1 MDAALEGLEPEIV
14 WSLFE
19 KISSIPRCSAREQRL
34 QEWIEEWAGENDVAF
49 RKDDV
54 GNILLYRE
62 SSPGGGDIP
71 TLTLQGHQDMV
82 CEKADDSD
90 HDFDRDPLKLRVDG
104 GVLSAEGTTL
114 GADNGVGVAIAM
126 AMMVEP
132 RLGRHGRVEAV
143 LTVEEETGLTGAVK
157 MQPGFF
163 TGKRMVN
170 LDSEELGVI
179 IVSSAGG
186 GGTRFT
192 IPVEWEEPR
201 DWEGLKLEVKGL
213 IGGHSGVD
221 IHLPRL
227 NANKLVGDAL
237 RHVSEKMPLRIM
249 HIDGGTRG
257 NAIPRSAHCNFL
269 VHEGKAVEATK
280 ILEEWGSGLDRSVEG
295 SLVTSFTGVQAARC
309 MSEKVSWSVIGLIN
323 KVHQGV
329 VSWSPDIEDLVQTS
343 NNLGI
348 VRTEEDAVVI
358 PISSR
363 SSDVEDLERDREILR
378 RLGESH
384 GAQVEQRPGYPG
396 WKSDSSSPFLEL
408 VSQVYEV
415 VLGERP
421 RVTGIHGG
429 LECGFLSRLDPE
441 LQIVSLGPDIENPH
455 SPQELVHV
463 ESVGR
468 LYEVVKGIA
477 SRMGAEE

>member
-1 MDAALEGLEPEIV
+1 MKGFEPEIV

-19 KISSIPRCSAREQRL
+19 KISSIPRCSAREKKL
-34 QEWIEEWAGENDVAF
+34 QGWIEEWAGENGVAF
-49 RKDDV
+49 RKDEV

-62 SSPGGGDIP
+62 PSQGGGDIP

-82 CEKADDSD
+82 CEKTYGSD
-90 HDFDRDPLKLRVDG
+90 HDFDRDSLKLRVDG
-104 GVLSAEGTTL
+104 GVLSADGTTL

-132 RLGRHGRVEAV
+132 GLGRHGRIEAV
-143 LTVEEETGLTGAVK
+143 FTVEEETGLIGAIK

-186 GGTRFT
+186 GGT
-192 IPVEWEEPR
+192 IYAISVEWEDPQG
-201 DWEGLKLEVKGL
+201 WEGLSLQVKGL
-213 IGGHSGVD
+213 LGGHSGVD

-237 RHVSEKMPLRIM
+237 KRVSERMRLRII
-249 HIDGGTRG
+249 HIKGGTRG
-257 NAIPRSAHCNFL
+257 NAIPRSANCDFL
-269 VHEGKAVEATK
+269 VPEGRAGEAAAVLNKWDA
-280 ILEEWGSGLDRSVEG
+280 GLDKSDEE
-295 SLVTSFTGVQAARC
+295 SLVTTLTEVRASRC
-309 MSEKVSWSVIGLIN
+309 MSEKVSQSVIALITE
-323 KVHQGV
+323 VHQGV
-329 VSWSPDIEDLVQTS
+329 VSWSPDIEGLVQTS

-363 SSDVEDLERDREILR
+363 SSDAEDLERDREILR

-396 WKSDSSSPFLEL
+396 WKSDPSSPFLGL
-408 VSQVYEV
+408 VSQVYEAI
-415 VLGERP
+415 LGARP

-441 LQIVSLGPDIENPH
+441 LQIVSVGPDIENPH
-455 SPQELVHV
+455 SPQELVHI

-477 SRMGAEE
+477 SSMGVEE

>member
-1 MDAALEGLEPEIV
+1 MSAALEGLEPEIV

-34 QEWIEEWAGENDVAF
+34 QGWIEEWARENDVAF

-62 SSPGGGDIP
+62 PSPGGGDIP

-132 RLGRHGRVEAV
+132 GLGRHGRVEAV

-213 IGGHSGVD
+213 LGGHSGVD

-237 RHVSEKMPLRIM
+237 RRVSDKMPIRIM

-257 NAIPRSAHCNFL
+257 NAIPRSARCDFI
-269 VHEGKAVEATK
+269 VPEGRSEEATGL
-280 ILEEWGSGLDRSVEG
+280 LEKWDAGLDRSVEE
-295 SLVTSFTGVQAARC
+295 SLVTSFTGVPAARC
-309 MSEKVSWSVIGLIN
+309 MSERVSRSVIGLITE
-323 KVHQGV
+323 VHQGV

-348 VRTEEDAVVI
+348 VRTEENAVVI

-363 SSDVEDLERDREILR
+363 SSDVKDFASDRAILR
-378 RLGESH
+378 HLGEKH

-396 WKSDSSSPFLEL
+396 WKSDPSSPFLAL
-408 VSQVYEV
+408 VSKIYEE
-415 VLGERP
+415 VLGRRP
-421 RVTGIHGG
+421 KVTGIHGG
-429 LECGFLSRLDPE
+429 LECGILSRLDSE
-441 LQIVSLGPDIENPH
+441 LQIVSVGPDMENPH
-455 SPQELVHV
+455 SPQELIHI

-468 LYEVVKGIA
+468 LYEVVKRIA
-477 SRMGAEE
+477 SGMGN